1 MNDGRYDVVV
11 VGGGIVGL
19 ATARALLDRY
29 PDLRV
34 ALLEKEDALAR
45 HQTGHNSGV
54 LHAGIYYRPGSV
66 RARLCVEGV
75 RLMREF
81 CAASGVPIAPTGK
94 VIVAVAPE
102 EVPRLRDLLARGRA
116 NGVPGLEHI
125 GPERLR
131 EIEPHAA
138 AVEAIYSPH
147 TASLSFAAVA
157 DALATDV
164 RRRGATVVTGARV
177 TAVRRLPDGLV
188 VHAGGREIAARY
200 LVTCAGLYA
209 DVVARLAGARVG
221 VRILPFRG
229 EYYVLRPQRR
239 DLVRGLIYP
248 VPDPALPFLGVH
260 LTRMVDG
267 RVEAGPNAVLALAR
281 EGYAWNRLH
290 PGELLGT
297 LGYAGFWRLARRYW
311 RTGVD
316 EVARSLSKAA
326 FARALRRL
334 VPDLRAD
341 DLERGGA
348 GVRAQAVAPDGT
360 LVDDFHIV
368 SSERAIHVL
377 NAPSPAATASLAIG
391 RYLAVEAGRAF
402 GLAGAS

>member
-138 AVEAIYSPH
+138 AIEAIYSPH

-334 VPDLRAD
+334 VPDLRAN
-341 DLERGGA
+341 DLER
-348 GVRAQAVAPDGT
+348 
-360 LVDDFHIV
+360 
-368 SSERAIHVL
+368 
-377 NAPSPAATASLAIG
+377 
-391 RYLAVEAGRAF
+391 
-402 GLAGAS
+402 